1 MSQHI
6 GALTLLVADYDQAI
20 RFFTEGLGFA
30 LLEDTRLDEPGKPGK
45 RWVRVAPKVPPVL
58 HCCWR
63 KRPMRSSRPPSV
75 SRAVVGYFCSSR
87 PLISGGIT
95 SACRRTVFIFVNSLA
110 MNHMALWWCLRISAA
125 TGGTCCNVL
134 LPTESENVYHPACH
148 KVIKVSQKILIIGAP
163 IFTEEREGN
172 G

>member
-6 GALTLLVADYDQAI
+6 GALTLLVVDYDQAI

-45 RWVRVAPKVPPVL
+45 RWVRVAPKG
-58 HCCWR
+58 
-63 KRPMRSSRPPSV
+63 
-75 SRAVVGYFCSSR
+75 A
-87 PLISGGIT
+87 SG
-95 SACRRTVFIFVNSLA
+95 SALLLA
-110 MNHMALWWCLRISAA
+110 KAA
-125 TGGTCCNVL
+125 NAQQQTAIGQQGGGRVL